1 MNYISLIEEL
11 KKRGSVPGLDAIEGL
26 LEELGHPED
35 NLKIVHIAG
44 TNGKGS
50 IFAYLSSI
58 LIAAGFKVGR
68 YISPTISCYEERFQ
82 INGEYIIKDKLARL
96 YNIVEEAMKREEEK
110 TGLKPTLFEV
120 ETAISFLY
128 FKEEKVDY
136 ALIEVGMGGRMDATN
151 VIRHPELTVISSISY
166 DHQAFLG
173 DTLEEIAWQK
183 AGIIKESCPVVLSE
197 NSDEVCKVIEQE
209 ATKKKVKCIEIKPTD
224 YEVLSETPYGSTFL
238 WKEQRYETK
247 LPGRHQVSNAVTA
260 LAASEYLFRKDYEK
274 NNARKAIAKKL
285 DEMNVKSAQQGG
297 IIRTCWPGR
306 LEVLKKEPLFYR
318 DGAHNPDGAKKLAA
332 FLQKYFTNKKII
344 YIMGVLKDKE
354 YKKMLRYLMPMA
366 KEVYVF
372 KPKNERG
379 LSAQI
384 LADTIKEVADVSV
397 TIESDVNAAV
407 FRNICLLI
415 QIFFGHWIPLSRM
428 MYLWLV
434 DPFLL
439 WKKWRI
445 YCENRKVRI

>member
-26 LEELGHPED
+26 LEELGHPEN

-82 INGEYIIKDKLARL
+82 INGKYITKDKLARL

-128 FKEEKVDY
+128 FKEEEVDY

-173 DTLEEIAWQK
+173 DTLEEISWQK

-209 ATKKKVKCIEIKPTD
+209 AKKKRVKCIEREPTD

-260 LAASEYLFRKDYEK
+260 LAASEYLFHKDYEK

-407 FRNICLLI
+407 FRALDTAKPDDVLVAC
-415 QIFFGHWIPLSRM
+415 GSLSFM
-428 MYLWLV
+428 EEMEDIL
-434 DPFLL
+434 
-439 WKKWRI
+439 
-445 YCENRKVRI
+445 

>member
-82 INGEYIIKDKLARL
+82 INGKYITKDKLARL

-128 FKEEKVDY
+128 FKEEEVDY
-136 ALIEVGMGGRMDATN
+136 ELIEVGMGGRMDATN

-173 DTLEEIAWQK
+173 DTLEEISWQK

-209 ATKKKVKCIEIKPTD
+209 AKKKRVKCIEIEPTD

-260 LAASEYLFRKDYEK
+260 LAASEYLFHKDYEK

-407 FRNICLLI
+407 FRALDTAKPDDVLVAC
-415 QIFFGHWIPLSRM
+415 GSLSFM
-428 MYLWLV
+428 EEMEDIL
-434 DPFLL
+434 
-439 WKKWRI
+439 
-445 YCENRKVRI
+445 

>member
-35 NLKIVHIAG
+35 NLKVVHIAG

-82 INGEYIIKDKLARL
+82 INGEYITKDELARL

-128 FKEEKVDY
+128 FKEEEVDY

-407 FRNICLLI
+407 FRALDTAKPDDVLVAC
-415 QIFFGHWIPLSRM
+415 GSLSFM
-428 MYLWLV
+428 EEMEDIL
-434 DPFLL
+434 
-439 WKKWRI
+439 
-445 YCENRKVRI
+445 

>member
-35 NLKIVHIAG
+35 KLKIVHIAG

-82 INGEYIIKDKLARL
+82 INGEYITKDKLARL

-247 LPGRHQVSNAVTA
+247 LRGRHQVSNAVTA

-407 FRNICLLI
+407 FRALDTAKPDDVLVAC
-415 QIFFGHWIPLSRM
+415 GSLSFM
-428 MYLWLV
+428 EEMEDIL
-434 DPFLL
+434 
-439 WKKWRI
+439 
-445 YCENRKVRI
+445 

>member
-82 INGEYIIKDKLARL
+82 INGEYITKDKLVRL

-274 NNARKAIAKKL
+274 NNARKVIAEEL

-407 FRNICLLI
+407 FRALDTAKPDDVLVAC
-415 QIFFGHWIPLSRM
+415 GSLSFM
-428 MYLWLV
+428 EEMEDIL
-434 DPFLL
+434 
-439 WKKWRI
+439 
-445 YCENRKVRI
+445 

>member
-82 INGEYIIKDKLARL
+82 INGEYITKDKLARL

-372 KPKNERG
+372 KPNNERG

-407 FRNICLLI
+407 FRALDTAKPDDVLVAC
-415 QIFFGHWIPLSRM
+415 GSLSFM
-428 MYLWLV
+428 EEMEDIL
-434 DPFLL
+434 
-439 WKKWRI
+439 
-445 YCENRKVRI
+445 

>member
-58 LIAAGFKVGR
+58 SIAAGFKVGR

-82 INGEYIIKDKLARL
+82 INGEYITKDKLARL

-372 KPKNERG
+372 KPNNERG

-407 FRNICLLI
+407 FRALDTAKPDDVLVAC
-415 QIFFGHWIPLSRM
+415 GSLSFM
-428 MYLWLV
+428 EEMEDIL
-434 DPFLL
+434 
-439 WKKWRI
+439 
-445 YCENRKVRI
+445 

>member
-35 NLKIVHIAG
+35 NLKVVHIAG

-82 INGEYIIKDKLARL
+82 INGEYITKDELARL

-247 LPGRHQVSNAVTA
+247 LPGRHQVSNAGTA
-260 LAASEYLFRKDYEK
+260 RAASEYLCRKDYEK
-274 NNARKAIAKKL
+274 NNARKAIAEEL

-366 KEVYVF
+366 KEVYVV

-407 FRNICLLI
+407 FRALDTAKPDDVLVAC
-415 QIFFGHWIPLSRM
+415 GSLSFM
-428 MYLWLV
+428 EEMEDIL
-434 DPFLL
+434 
-439 WKKWRI
+439 
-445 YCENRKVRI
+445 

>member
-35 NLKIVHIAG
+35 KLKIVHIAG

-82 INGEYIIKDKLARL
+82 INGKYITKDKLARL

-110 TGLKPTLFEV
+110 AGLKPTLFEV

-128 FKEEKVDY
+128 FKEEEVDY

-183 AGIIKESCPVVLSE
+183 AGIIKESCPVILSE

-209 ATKKKVKCIEIKPTD
+209 ATKKRVKCIEIEPTD

-274 NNARKAIAKKL
+274 NNARKAIAEEL

-407 FRNICLLI
+407 FRALDTAKPDDVLVAC
-415 QIFFGHWIPLSRM
+415 GSLSFM
-428 MYLWLV
+428 EEMEDIL
-434 DPFLL
+434 
-439 WKKWRI
+439 
-445 YCENRKVRI
+445 

>member
-82 INGEYIIKDKLARL
+82 INGKYITKDKLARL

-128 FKEEKVDY
+128 FKEEEVDY

-407 FRNICLLI
+407 FRALDTAKPDDVLVAC
-415 QIFFGHWIPLSRM
+415 GSLSFM
-428 MYLWLV
+428 EEMEDIL
-434 DPFLL
+434 
-439 WKKWRI
+439 
-445 YCENRKVRI
+445 

>member
-26 LEELGHPED
+26 LEELEHPED

-82 INGEYIIKDKLARL
+82 INGEYITKDKLARL

-372 KPKNERG
+372 KPNNERG

-407 FRNICLLI
+407 FRALDTAKPDDVLVAC
-415 QIFFGHWIPLSRM
+415 GSLSFM
-428 MYLWLV
+428 EEMEDIL
-434 DPFLL
+434 
-439 WKKWRI
+439 
-445 YCENRKVRI
+445 

>member
-35 NLKIVHIAG
+35 NLKVVHIAG

-82 INGEYIIKDKLARL
+82 INGEYITKDELARL

-274 NNARKAIAKKL
+274 NNARKAIAEEL
-285 DEMNVKSAQQGG
+285 DEMNGKSAQQGG

-407 FRNICLLI
+407 FRALDTAKPDDVLVAC
-415 QIFFGHWIPLSRM
+415 GSLSFM
-428 MYLWLV
+428 EEMEDIL
-434 DPFLL
+434 
-439 WKKWRI
+439 
-445 YCENRKVRI
+445 

>member
-11 KKRGSVPGLDAIEGL
+11 KKRGSVPGLDSIEGL

-82 INGEYIIKDKLARL
+82 INGEYITKDKLARL

-372 KPKNERG
+372 KPNNERG

-407 FRNICLLI
+407 FRALDTAKPDDVLVAC
-415 QIFFGHWIPLSRM
+415 GSLSFM
-428 MYLWLV
+428 EEMEDIL
-434 DPFLL
+434 
-439 WKKWRI
+439 
-445 YCENRKVRI
+445 

>member
-82 INGEYIIKDKLARL
+82 INGKYITKDKLARL

-128 FKEEKVDY
+128 FKEEEVDY

-197 NSDEVCKVIEQE
+197 NLDEVCKVIEQE

-274 NNARKAIAKKL
+274 NNTRKAIAEEL

-407 FRNICLLI
+407 FRALDTAKPDDVLVAC
-415 QIFFGHWIPLSRM
+415 GSLSFM
-428 MYLWLV
+428 EEMEDIL
-434 DPFLL
+434 
-439 WKKWRI
+439 
-445 YCENRKVRI
+445 

>member
-35 NLKIVHIAG
+35 NLKVVHIAG

-82 INGEYIIKDKLARL
+82 INGEYITKDELARL

-274 NNARKAIAKKL
+274 NNARKAIAEEL

-332 FLQKYFTNKKII
+332 FLQKYFTKKKII

-407 FRNICLLI
+407 FRALDTAKPDDVLVAC
-415 QIFFGHWIPLSRM
+415 GSLSFM
-428 MYLWLV
+428 EEMEDIL
-434 DPFLL
+434 
-439 WKKWRI
+439 
-445 YCENRKVRI
+445 

>member
-82 INGEYIIKDKLARL
+82 INGKYITKDKLARL

-128 FKEEKVDY
+128 FKEEEVDY

-173 DTLEEIAWQK
+173 DTLEEISWQK

-209 ATKKKVKCIEIKPTD
+209 AKKKKVKCIEIEPTD

-260 LAASEYLFRKDYEK
+260 LAASEYLFHKDYEK
-274 NNARKAIAKKL
+274 NNARKAIDKKL

-366 KEVYVF
+366 NEVYVF
-372 KPKNERG
+372 KPKIERG

-384 LADTIKEVADVSV
+384 LADTIKEVANVSV

-407 FRNICLLI
+407 FRALDTAKPDDVLVAC
-415 QIFFGHWIPLSRM
+415 GSLSFM
-428 MYLWLV
+428 EEMEDIL
-434 DPFLL
+434 
-439 WKKWRI
+439 
-445 YCENRKVRI
+445 

>member
-35 NLKIVHIAG
+35 NLKVVHIAG

-82 INGEYIIKDKLARL
+82 INGEYITKDELARL

-274 NNARKAIAKKL
+274 NNARKAIAEEL

-354 YKKMLRYLMPMA
+354 YKKMLRYLMPIA

-407 FRNICLLI
+407 FRALDTAKPDDVLVAC
-415 QIFFGHWIPLSRM
+415 GSLSFM
-428 MYLWLV
+428 EEMEDIL
-434 DPFLL
+434 
-439 WKKWRI
+439 
-445 YCENRKVRI
+445 

>member
-274 NNARKAIAKKL
+274 NNARKAIDKKL

-306 LEVLKKEPLFYR
+306 LEILKKEPLFYR

-407 FRNICLLI
+407 FRALDTAKPDDVLVAC
-415 QIFFGHWIPLSRM
+415 GSLSFM
-428 MYLWLV
+428 EEMEDIL
-434 DPFLL
+434 
-439 WKKWRI
+439 
-445 YCENRKVRI
+445 

>member
-35 NLKIVHIAG
+35 NLKVVHIAG

-82 INGEYIIKDKLARL
+82 INGEYITKDELARL

-260 LAASEYLFRKDYEK
+260 LATSEYLFRKDYEK
-274 NNARKAIAKKL
+274 NNARKAIAEEL

-407 FRNICLLI
+407 FRALDTAKPDDVLVAC
-415 QIFFGHWIPLSRM
+415 GSLSFM
-428 MYLWLV
+428 EEMEDIL
-434 DPFLL
+434 
-439 WKKWRI
+439 
-445 YCENRKVRI
+445 

>member
-82 INGEYIIKDKLARL
+82 INGEYITKDKLARL

-183 AGIIKESCPVVLSE
+183 AGIIKESCPVILSE
-197 NSDEVCKVIEQE
+197 NSDEVCKVIGQE
-209 ATKKKVKCIEIKPTD
+209 ATKKKVKCIEIEPTD

-274 NNARKAIAKKL
+274 NNARKAIAKEL

-407 FRNICLLI
+407 FRALDTAKPDDVLVAC
-415 QIFFGHWIPLSRM
+415 GSLSFM
-428 MYLWLV
+428 EEMEDIL
-434 DPFLL
+434 
-439 WKKWRI
+439 
-445 YCENRKVRI
+445 

>member
-82 INGEYIIKDKLARL
+82 INGEYITKDKLARL

-397 TIESDVNAAV
+397 AIESDVNAAV
-407 FRNICLLI
+407 FRALDTAKPDDVLVAC
-415 QIFFGHWIPLSRM
+415 GSLSFM
-428 MYLWLV
+428 EEMEDIL
-434 DPFLL
+434 
-439 WKKWRI
+439 
-445 YCENRKVRI
+445 

>member
-82 INGEYIIKDKLARL
+82 INGEYITKDKLARL

-274 NNARKAIAKKL
+274 NNARKAIDKKL

-372 KPKNERG
+372 KPNNERG

-407 FRNICLLI
+407 FRALDTAKPDDVLVAC
-415 QIFFGHWIPLSRM
+415 GSLSFM
-428 MYLWLV
+428 EEMEDIL
-434 DPFLL
+434 
-439 WKKWRI
+439 
-445 YCENRKVRI
+445 

>member
-82 INGEYIIKDKLARL
+82 INGKYITKDKLARL

-128 FKEEKVDY
+128 FKEEEVDY

-173 DTLEEIAWQK
+173 DTLEEISWQK

-209 ATKKKVKCIEIKPTD
+209 AKKKKVKCIEIEPTD

-260 LAASEYLFRKDYEK
+260 LAASEYLFHKDYEK
-274 NNARKAIAKKL
+274 NNARKAIDKKL

-372 KPKNERG
+372 KPKIERG

-384 LADTIKEVADVSV
+384 LADTIKEVANVSV

-407 FRNICLLI
+407 FRALDTAKPDDVLVACGSLSFMEEMEDILLSLI
-415 QIFFGHWIPLSRM
+415 HI
-428 MYLWLV
+428 
-434 DPFLL
+434 
-439 WKKWRI
+439 
-445 YCENRKVRI
+445 

>member
-35 NLKIVHIAG
+35 NLKVVHIAG

-82 INGEYIIKDKLARL
+82 INGEYITKDELARL

-274 NNARKAIAKKL
+274 NNARKAIAEEL

-332 FLQKYFTNKKII
+332 FLQKYFTNKKLI

-407 FRNICLLI
+407 FRALDTAKPDDVLVAC
-415 QIFFGHWIPLSRM
+415 GSLSFM
-428 MYLWLV
+428 EEMEDIL
-434 DPFLL
+434 
-439 WKKWRI
+439 
-445 YCENRKVRI
+445 

>member
-35 NLKIVHIAG
+35 NLKVVHIAG

-82 INGEYIIKDKLARL
+82 INGEYITKDELARL

-274 NNARKAIAKKL
+274 NNARKAIAEEL

-372 KPKNERG
+372 KPKNKRG

-407 FRNICLLI
+407 FRALDTAKPDDVLVAC
-415 QIFFGHWIPLSRM
+415 GSLSFM
-428 MYLWLV
+428 EEMEDIL
-434 DPFLL
+434 
-439 WKKWRI
+439 
-445 YCENRKVRI
+445 

>member
-11 KKRGSVPGLDAIEGL
+11 KKRGSVPGLDALEGL
-26 LEELGHPED
+26 LEELGHPEN

-82 INGEYIIKDKLARL
+82 INGKYITKDKLARL

-128 FKEEKVDY
+128 FKEEEVDY

-173 DTLEEIAWQK
+173 DTLEEISWQK

-209 ATKKKVKCIEIKPTD
+209 AKKKRVKCIAIDPTD

-260 LAASEYLFRKDYEK
+260 LAASEYLFHKDYEK

-407 FRNICLLI
+407 FRALDTAKPDDVLVAC
-415 QIFFGHWIPLSRM
+415 GSLSFM
-428 MYLWLV
+428 EEMEDIL
-434 DPFLL
+434 
-439 WKKWRI
+439 
-445 YCENRKVRI
+445 

>member
-35 NLKIVHIAG
+35 NLKVVHIAG

-82 INGEYIIKDKLARL
+82 INGEYITKDELARL

-260 LAASEYLFRKDYEK
+260 LAASEYLFHKDYEK
-274 NNARKAIAKKL
+274 NNARKAIDKKL

-407 FRNICLLI
+407 FRALDTAKPDDVLVAC
-415 QIFFGHWIPLSRM
+415 GSLSFM
-428 MYLWLV
+428 EEMEDIL
-434 DPFLL
+434 
-439 WKKWRI
+439 
-445 YCENRKVRI
+445 

>member
-35 NLKIVHIAG
+35 NLKVVHIAG

-58 LIAAGFKVGR
+58 LVAAGFKVGR

-82 INGEYIIKDKLARL
+82 INGEYITKDELARL

-274 NNARKAIAKKL
+274 NNARKAIAEEL

-407 FRNICLLI
+407 FRALDTAKPDDVLVAC
-415 QIFFGHWIPLSRM
+415 GSLSFM
-428 MYLWLV
+428 EEMEDIL
-434 DPFLL
+434 
-439 WKKWRI
+439 
-445 YCENRKVRI
+445 

>member
-35 NLKIVHIAG
+35 NLKVVHIAG
-44 TNGKGS
+44 MNGKGS

-82 INGEYIIKDKLARL
+82 INGEYITKDELARL

-274 NNARKAIAKKL
+274 NNARKAIAEEL

-407 FRNICLLI
+407 FRALDTAKPDDVLVAC
-415 QIFFGHWIPLSRM
+415 GSLSFM
-428 MYLWLV
+428 EEMEDIL
-434 DPFLL
+434 
-439 WKKWRI
+439 
-445 YCENRKVRI
+445 

>member
-82 INGEYIIKDKLARL
+82 INGEYITKDKLARL

-110 TGLKPTLFEV
+110 IGLKPTLFEV

-166 DHQAFLG
+166 DHQSFLG

-274 NNARKAIAKKL
+274 NNARKVIAEEL

-407 FRNICLLI
+407 FRALDTAKPDDVLVAC
-415 QIFFGHWIPLSRM
+415 GSLSFM
-428 MYLWLV
+428 EEMEDIL
-434 DPFLL
+434 
-439 WKKWRI
+439 
-445 YCENRKVRI
+445 

>member
-82 INGEYIIKDKLARL
+82 INGKYITKDKLARL

-128 FKEEKVDY
+128 FKEEEVDY

-166 DHQAFLG
+166 DHQVFLG

-372 KPKNERG
+372 KPNNERG

-407 FRNICLLI
+407 FRALDTAKPDDVLVAC
-415 QIFFGHWIPLSRM
+415 GSLSFM
-428 MYLWLV
+428 EEMEDIL
-434 DPFLL
+434 
-439 WKKWRI
+439 
-445 YCENRKVRI
+445 

>member
-82 INGEYIIKDKLARL
+82 INGEYITKDKLARL

-166 DHQAFLG
+166 DHQVFLG

-354 YKKMLRYLMPMA
+354 YKKMLQYLMPMA

-407 FRNICLLI
+407 FRALDTAKPDDVLVAC
-415 QIFFGHWIPLSRM
+415 GSLSFM
-428 MYLWLV
+428 EEMEDIL
-434 DPFLL
+434 
-439 WKKWRI
+439 
-445 YCENRKVRI
+445 

>member
-35 NLKIVHIAG
+35 NLKVVHIAG

-68 YISPTISCYEERFQ
+68 YISPTIACYEERFQ

-197 NSDEVCKVIEQE
+197 NLDEVCKVIEQE

-407 FRNICLLI
+407 FRALDTAKSDDVLVAC
-415 QIFFGHWIPLSRM
+415 GSLSFM
-428 MYLWLV
+428 EEMEDIL
-434 DPFLL
+434 
-439 WKKWRI
+439 
-445 YCENRKVRI
+445 

>member
-35 NLKIVHIAG
+35 NLKVVHIAG

-82 INGEYIIKDKLARL
+82 INGEYITKDELARL

-274 NNARKAIAKKL
+274 NNARKAIAEEL

-366 KEVYVF
+366 KEDYVF

-407 FRNICLLI
+407 FRALDTAKPDDVLVAC
-415 QIFFGHWIPLSRM
+415 GSLSFM
-428 MYLWLV
+428 EEMEDIL
-434 DPFLL
+434 
-439 WKKWRI
+439 
-445 YCENRKVRI
+445 

>member
-26 LEELGHPED
+26 LEELGHPEN

-82 INGEYIIKDKLARL
+82 INGKYITKDKLARL

-128 FKEEKVDY
+128 FKEEEVDY

-173 DTLEEIAWQK
+173 DTLEEISWQK

-197 NSDEVCKVIEQE
+197 NSDDVCKVIEQE
-209 ATKKKVKCIEIKPTD
+209 AKKKRVKCIEIEPTD

-260 LAASEYLFRKDYEK
+260 LAASEYLFHKDYEK

-407 FRNICLLI
+407 FRALDTAKPDDVLVAC
-415 QIFFGHWIPLSRM
+415 GSLSFM
-428 MYLWLV
+428 EEMEDIL
-434 DPFLL
+434 
-439 WKKWRI
+439 
-445 YCENRKVRI
+445 

>member
-35 NLKIVHIAG
+35 NLKVVHIAG

-82 INGEYIIKDKLARL
+82 INGEYITKDELARL

-274 NNARKAIAKKL
+274 NNARKAIAEEL

-384 LADTIKEVADVSV
+384 LADTIKEVADVSF

-407 FRNICLLI
+407 FRALDTAKPDDVLVAC
-415 QIFFGHWIPLSRM
+415 GSLSFM
-428 MYLWLV
+428 EEMEDIL
-434 DPFLL
+434 
-439 WKKWRI
+439 
-445 YCENRKVRI
+445 